1 MPEVH
6 IPVMLRELT
15 GGRSTV
21 EAAGATVREVIE
33 DLERRW
39 PGIRDRLTDSGRLRP
54 NLAVAID
61 GEVSPLGLREAVE
74 PSSEVHFVA
83 AIKGGRTIPAPDPT
97 PRQGSGGDVAQS
109 CRNTLNPG
117 RRRPRP
123 TA

>member
-6 IPVMLRELT
+6 IPAMLRELT
-15 GGRSTV
+15 GDRSTV

-39 PGIRDRLTDSGRLRP
+39 PGIRDRLTDGDRLRS

-74 PSSEVHFVA
+74 PSSEVHFIA
-83 AIKGGRTIPAPDPT
+83 AIKGG
-97 PRQGSGGDVAQS
+97 
-109 CRNTLNPG
+109 L
-117 RRRPRP
+117 
-123 TA
+123 

>member
-6 IPVMLRELT
+6 IPAMLRELT

-21 EAAGATVREVIE
+21 EAAGATIREVIE

-39 PGIRDRLTDSGRLRP
+39 PGIRDRLTDDGRLRA

-83 AIKGGRTIPAPDPT
+83 AIKGG
-97 PRQGSGGDVAQS
+97 
-109 CRNTLNPG
+109 L
-117 RRRPRP
+117 
-123 TA
+123 